1 MRGWWK
7 IPLAFVFVLL
17 VIVVLVGATNRRAR
31 SREWCGLEANEPRS
45 SQITNL
51 SVDWT
56 WDPPGFDCV
65 YKDDRGH
72 EVVRR
77 RASAP

>member
-7 IPLAFVFVLL
+7 IPLLGVFVLL

-31 SREWCGLEANEPRS
+31 SREWCGLDRNVPPLAQTANV
-45 SQITNL
+45 

-65 YKDDRGH
+65 YRDQGH
-72 EVVRR
+72 EVARR
-77 RASAP
+77 RAQAP

>member
-7 IPLAFVFVLL
+7 IPLTGIFVLL
-17 VIVVLVGATNRRAR
+17 VIVVLIGETNRRTR
-31 SREWCGLEANEPRS
+31 SREWCGLDRNVPPLH
-45 SQITNL
+45 QITKV

-72 EVVRR
+72 ELARR
-77 RASAP
+77 RAAAP